1 MWSDRFGWS
10 GEIPTSYPDLNP
22 VALQRITPTT
32 GLNYADGVVPSRQ
45 WQRVPGGAN
54 DGYVNGSWGYQMGL
68 NSVNPATDKGG
79 FKLPYFSGLWPS
91 SGKLLMGLWTRQN
104 YVMAHSPLM
113 STRGGN
119 AVAYMATAASGRLRH
134 QAYNAAGGV
143 ILDQYEDTPWV
154 QTLGWQFVGQLL
166 DFGAQTS
173 QMFSVLESTKATWVG
188 PVRALAGAP
197 NPASTA
203 DLDVYALPSGNYW
216 TTGVFD
222 EAIIAHPGASFD
234 LPDFVDALA
243 LGQWANGQRD
253 ANRTRYTVTESAIT
267 ASVAQTLNTGAE
279 RVNWSTQPVVTGAP
293 AGAVPYWSTNGGTS
307 WQTGATLPSSL
318 NGLLR
323 WTVPMSAGQS
333 FSGFTVEV
341 PTGPAPTLGVISN
354 RTLEQGGLVNIPLVY
369 SNQGAP
375 SWSVSAPSVATAT
388 IAGDTLT
395 VASGFEVGSG
405 LVTVTLTDDIGRTV
419 SRTFTISV
427 TARAWDSGTPPNYP
441 HAPIILY
448 DGDEVPVSAIIDS
461 LGAVV
466 TTEVNGEH
474 KFEFTLP
481 AVHKYAS
488 TIRNERFVEVAGER
502 YRVRRITTS
511 RSGKKVHVSVY
522 AEAEF
527 YDLAT
532 AGQIDAQEFRQ
543 VAAGDVMTIALAGT
557 GWTVGV
563 ANVRTLRTY
572 SIEDTNP
579 LALLREVQ
587 KNHGGD
593 LVFDNRNHRVSL
605 VTNSGRDNGVSFF
618 YGKGLSDPKRVVDTT
633 SLITRIYARN
643 ADGQTIAGVN
653 NGIPYVEDFTYTSK
667 VRSATYDF
675 KSGTSPFTMLAMANA
690 TLANRSKPSYSY
702 EVTVSDVS
710 ANTGSDLDR
719 FDAGDFVT
727 VVDEAVG
734 ISDTQ
739 RIVKLEYNIIKPWQS
754 GITLSAKLRELGSSE
769 STDAGVLDTGSG
781 ASAFDLVP
789 FNLLLNSR
797 FDNGLAH
804 WAHFG
809 AEIVDGNGTG
819 DQAVKFSGPGERWL
833 EQTVNPDNRESY
845 AFSFDVESTG
855 PVGFVPDLKV
865 EAVVTYED
873 GTSETIPLEVS

>member
-1 MWSDRFGWS
+1 MWDNRFSWS
-10 GEIPTSYPDLNP
+10 GEVPTSYPDLNP
-22 VALQRITPTT
+22 VALQRIEPAS
-32 GLNYADGVVPSRQ
+32 GLDYADAVTPSRM
-45 WQRVPGGAN
+45 WQRVVGGAN
-54 DGYVNGSWGYQMGL
+54 DGYVAGQWGYQMGL
-68 NSVNPATDKGG
+68 NQVNPATDQGG

-91 SGKLLMGLWTRQN
+91 SGKLLMGLWTRQS

-113 STRGGN
+113 STRGGSSP
-119 AVAYMATAASGRLRH
+119 VAYLATAASGRLRH
-134 QAYNAAGGV
+134 QVYSSTGASL
-143 ILDQYEDTPWV
+143 LDQYEDTPWV

-166 DFGAQTS
+166 DYGAQTS
-173 QMFSVLESTKATWVG
+173 QLFSVLADTGASWIG

-203 DLDVYALPSGNYW
+203 DLDVYALQSAGYW

-222 EAIIAHPGASFD
+222 EALVAHPGASFD
-234 LPDFVDALA
+234 LPGFVDSVA
-243 LGQWANGQRD
+243 LGKWADGQKD
-253 ANRTRYTVTESAIT
+253 ANRTRYTLSESSIT
-267 ASVAQTLNTGAE
+267 AQVAGTLSTGAE
-279 RVNWSTQPVVTGAP
+279 RVSWSAQPVVTGAP
-293 AGAVPYWSTNGGTS
+293 AEVTPYWSTDAGAT
-307 WQTGATLPSSL
+307 WQTGSQLPAAL

-323 WTVPMSAGQS
+323 WTVPMTVGQS
-333 FSGFTVEV
+333 FSGFTVDV
-341 PTGPAPTLGVISN
+341 PSEPAPTLEAIPN
-354 RTLEQGGLVNIPLVY
+354 QTLEQGGLVNIPLVF

-375 SWSVSAPSVATAT
+375 SWSISTPPVASAT
-388 IAGDTLT
+388 ISGSVLTL
-395 VASGFEVGSG
+395 ASGFEVGDG
-405 LVTVTLTDDIGRTV
+405 QVTVTLTDEIGRKV
-419 SRTFTISV
+419 SRTFTVTV
-427 TARAWDSGTPPNYP
+427 TAREWEAGAPPNYP

-448 DGDEVPVSAIIDS
+448 DGDDVPVTVIIDS

-466 TTEVNGEH
+466 TSEVNGEH

-481 AVHKYAS
+481 ATHKYAS
-488 TIRNERFVEVAGER
+488 TLTSERFVEVAGER
-502 YRVRRITTS
+502 YRIRRITDA
-511 RSGKKVHVSVY
+511 RSGRKVHTSVY

-557 GWTVGV
+557 GWSVDV

-572 SIEDTNP
+572 SIENTNP

-605 VTNSGRDNGVSFF
+605 VTNSGRDNGVAFF
-618 YGKGLSDPKRVVDTT
+618 YGKGLSDPKRVIDTT

-643 ADGQTIAGVN
+643 ADGQTIASVN
-653 NGIPYVEDFTYTSK
+653 NGVPYVEDYSHTSE

-675 KSGTSPFTMLAMANA
+675 KSGTSPYTMLAMANA

-702 EVTVSDVS
+702 EVTVAD
-710 ANTGSDLDR
+710 TGNELDA

-727 VVDEAVG
+727 VVDEEIG

-739 RIVKLEYNIIKPWQS
+739 RIVRLEYDIIKPWRS

-769 STDAGVLDTGSG
+769 STDAGLLTTGTG
-781 ASAFDLVP
+781 QGAFDLVP
-789 FNLLLNSR
+789 FNLLLNAR

-804 WAHFG
+804 WASFG
-809 AEIVDGNGTG
+809 AEVVDGEGTG
-819 DQAVKFSGPGERWL
+819 DQAVMFSGPGERWI
-833 EQTVNPDNRESY
+833 EQTVTPDNRESY
-845 AFSFDVESTG
+845 AFSFDVRSTG
-855 PVGFVPDLKV
+855 PTGFVPDIGV

-873 GTSETIPLEVS
+873 GTSETIQIEIS

>member
-1 MWSDRFGWS
+1 MWDNRFSWS
-10 GEIPTSYPDLNP
+10 GEVPTSYPDLNP
-22 VALQRITPTT
+22 VALQRIEPAS
-32 GLNYADGVVPSRQ
+32 GVDYADAVTPSRM
-45 WQRVPGGAN
+45 WQRVVGSPN
-54 DGYVNGSWGYQMGL
+54 DGFVVGQWGYQMGL
-68 NSVNPATDKGG
+68 NQVNPATDQGG
-79 FKLPYFSGLWPS
+79 FKLPHFSGLWPS
-91 SGKLLMGLWTRQN
+91 NGKLLMGLWTRQS

-113 STRGGN
+113 STRGGSSP
-119 AVAYMATAASGRLRH
+119 VAYLATAASGRLRH
-134 QAYNAAGGV
+134 QVYSSTGASL
-143 ILDQYEDTPWV
+143 LDQYEDTPWV

-166 DFGAQTS
+166 DYGAQTS
-173 QMFSVLESTKATWVG
+173 QLFSVLAETGASWIG

-203 DLDVYALPSGNYW
+203 DLDVYALQSAGYW

-222 EAIIAHPGASFD
+222 EALVAHPGASFD
-234 LPDFVDALA
+234 LPGFVDSVA
-243 LGQWANGQRD
+243 LGKWADGQKD
-253 ANRTRYTVTESAIT
+253 ANRTRYTLSESSIT
-267 ASVAQTLNTGAE
+267 AQVAGTLSTGAE
-279 RVNWSTQPVVTGAP
+279 RVSWSAQPVVTGAP
-293 AGAVPYWSTNGGTS
+293 AGVTPYWSTDAGVT
-307 WQTGATLPSSL
+307 WQTGAQLPAAL

-323 WTVPMSAGQS
+323 WTVPMTVGQS

-341 PTGPAPTLGVISN
+341 PTEAAPTLSVIPN
-354 RTLEQGGLVNIPLVY
+354 QVLEQGGLVNIPLVF

-375 SWSVSAPSVATAT
+375 SWSISTPPVASAT
-388 IAGDTLT
+388 ISGSVLTL
-395 VASGFEVGSG
+395 ASGFEVGNG
-405 LVTVTLTDDIGRTV
+405 QVTVTLTDEIGRKV
-419 SRTFTISV
+419 SRTFTVTV
-427 TARAWDSGTPPNYP
+427 TAREWEAGAPPKYP

-448 DGDEVPVSAIIDS
+448 DGDDVPVTVIIDS

-466 TTEVNGEH
+466 TSEVNGEH

-481 AVHKYAS
+481 ATHKYAS
-488 TIRNERFVEVAGER
+488 TLTNERFVEVAGER
-502 YRVRRITTS
+502 YRIRRITDA
-511 RSGKKVHVSVY
+511 RSGRKVHTSVF

-557 GWTVGV
+557 GWTVDV

-572 SIEDTNP
+572 SIENTNP

-605 VTNSGRDNGVSFF
+605 VTNSGRDNGVAFF
-618 YGKGLSDPKRVVDTT
+618 YGKGLYDPKRVIDTT

-643 ADGQTIAGVN
+643 ADGQTIASVN
-653 NGIPYVEDFTYTSK
+653 NGVPYVEDYSHTSE

-675 KSGTSPFTMLAMANA
+675 KSGTSPYTMLAMANA

-702 EVTVSDVS
+702 EVTVAD
-710 ANTGSDLDR
+710 TGSELNA

-727 VVDEAVG
+727 VVDEEIG

-739 RIVKLEYNIIKPWQS
+739 RIVRLEYDIIKPWRS

-769 STDAGVLDTGSG
+769 STDAGLLTTGTG
-781 ASAFDLVP
+781 QGAFDLVP
-789 FNLLLNSR
+789 FNLLLNAR

-804 WAHFG
+804 WASFG
-809 AEIVDGNGTG
+809 AEVVDGEGTG
-819 DQAVKFSGPGERWL
+819 DQAVMFSGPGERWI
-833 EQTVNPDNRESY
+833 EQTVTPDNRESY
-845 AFSFDVESTG
+845 AFSFDVRSTG
-855 PVGFVPDLKV
+855 PTGFVPDIGV

-873 GTSETIPLEVS
+873 GTSETIQIEIS

>member
-1 MWSDRFGWS
+1 M
-10 GEIPTSYPDLNP
+10 
-22 VALQRITPTT
+22 
-32 GLNYADGVVPSRQ
+32 
-45 WQRVPGGAN
+45 
-54 DGYVNGSWGYQMGL
+54 
-68 NSVNPATDKGG
+68 
-79 FKLPYFSGLWPS
+79 
-91 SGKLLMGLWTRQN
+91 
-104 YVMAHSPLM
+104 
-113 STRGGN
+113 
-119 AVAYMATAASGRLRH
+119 
-134 QAYNAAGGV
+134 
-143 ILDQYEDTPWV
+143 
-154 QTLGWQFVGQLL
+154 
-166 DFGAQTS
+166 
-173 QMFSVLESTKATWVG
+173 
-188 PVRALAGAP
+188 
-197 NPASTA
+197 
-203 DLDVYALPSGNYW
+203 
-216 TTGVFD
+216 
-222 EAIIAHPGASFD
+222 
-234 LPDFVDALA
+234 
-243 LGQWANGQRD
+243 
-253 ANRTRYTVTESAIT
+253 
-267 ASVAQTLNTGAE
+267 
-279 RVNWSTQPVVTGAP
+279 
-293 AGAVPYWSTNGGTS
+293 
-307 WQTGATLPSSL
+307 
-318 NGLLR
+318 
-323 WTVPMSAGQS
+323 
-333 FSGFTVEV
+333 
-341 PTGPAPTLGVISN
+341 
-354 RTLEQGGLVNIPLVY
+354 
-369 SNQGAP
+369 
-375 SWSVSAPSVATAT
+375 ATAT